1 MFRLVPVEDV
11 YFAVHKSYL
20 LFPSLIFGFHLVRV
34 VRVNVAILQS
44 HVLVRFP
51 ETLTGV

>member
-20 LFPSLIFGFHLVRV
+20 LLPSLIFGFHLVGI
-34 VRVNVAILQS
+34 VRVNVAILRS
-44 HVLVRFP
+44 HVLVRLAY
-51 ETLTGV
+51 TLTGV